1 MAVTSD
7 GAQKFGPQT
16 STIASMVVESLSVTN
31 TAERVDLND
40 GDGEPAGSTVIPGRV
55 EMTATLQLGDQTAA
69 PAIGSTMSIDSDTFL
84 VTESSVEET
93 QADYVRVNVSGYKK
107 IAS

>member
-1 MAVTSD
+1 MAVTAD
-7 GAQKFGPQT
+7 GAQKFGTQT
-16 STIASMVVESLSVTN
+16 ASIASMIVESLSVTN

-40 GDGEPAGSTVIPGRV
+40 GDGEPIGSTIIPGRV

-69 PAIGSTMSIDSDTFL
+69 PAIGSSMSIDSNTFL

-93 QADYVRVNVSGYKK
+93 QADYVRVNVSGYKQV
-107 IAS
+107 AS